1 MRQISILN
9 GIAFAII
16 ISLISALL
24 IQLLPLILTISN
36 SYHLTIAVLSLAY
49 LLYLLR
55 YSEVRRGRVMVF
67 IAWMSIN
74 FAVWL
79 FDMNLITLIAI
90 NLISIWLLRS
100 LYFHSSISAGTLDLL
115 LVAMSAGAAT
125 WALLQTSSPIAAVW
139 CFFLC
144 QSLFSAI
151 PQSTL
156 SANKISAD
164 NRTDTD
170 RFQAA
175 HRVAQD
181 AVRKL
186 SLN

>member
-24 IQLLPLILTISN
+24 IHLLPLILTISN
-36 SYHLTIAVLSLAY
+36 SYRLTIAVLSLAY
-49 LLYLLR
+49 LIYLFR
-55 YSEVRRGRVMVF
+55 YSEVRRGRVIVF

-74 FAVWL
+74 FAAW
-79 FDMNLITLIAI
+79 FFNLSLINLIAI
-90 NLISIWLLRS
+90 NLLTIWLVRS
-100 LYFHSSISAGTLDLL
+100 LYFHSSISAATLDLL
-115 LVAMSAGAAT
+115 LVAMSAGAGT
-125 WALLQTSSPIAAVW
+125 WALLHTSSPVAAAW

-151 PQSTL
+151 PQSSL
-156 SANKISAD
+156 SVNKISPD
-164 NRTDTD
+164 NRKDTG
-170 RFQAA
+170 RFEAA
-175 HRVAQD
+175 HRVAMD